1 MILPQPLRDTADLD
15 AWLRDLY
22 ASADVAAH
30 LDARDDADRDA
41 HNDDATESTRD
52 DGALYHGRLPCDAVD
67 AINPSIIAHRV
78 ILPQP
83 IPAPALCEEPPPAWM
98 DRCARG
104 EYAHGRGEQGPATI
118 RWRGVA

>member
-1 MILPQPLRDTADLD
+1 MILPQPLPDTADLD
-15 AWLRDLY
+15 AWLRDL
-22 ASADVAAH
+22 APLMEAAADRAAEH
-30 LDARDDADRDA
+30 RDADPLLDVDHDDAPALPWERA
-41 HNDDATESTRD
+41 RTEGD
-52 DGALYHGRLPCDAVD
+52 
-67 AINPSIIAHRV
+67 V